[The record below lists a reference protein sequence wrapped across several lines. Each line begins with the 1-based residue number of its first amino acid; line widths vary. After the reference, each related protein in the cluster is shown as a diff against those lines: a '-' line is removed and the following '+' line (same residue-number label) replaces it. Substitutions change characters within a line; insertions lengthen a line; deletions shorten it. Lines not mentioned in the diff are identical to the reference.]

1 MIVLEVEYK
10 YNGEEDWR
18 TGLVAIRSRTEEKEY
33 HAIED
38 EREQLHWLNDRLA
51 EDELDDDDII
61 RYFDYSD
68 HAFSPMMSRAGYNDS
83 GDIYRV
89 ANDDYDLVDK
99 IEPLFKRWH
108 KAMGGDDPRYDND
121 LDDFIRWIEYEVV
134 ECEVENNTAEW
145 QGVENV

>member
-10 YNGEEDWR
+10 YAGEADWR

-38 EREQLHWLNDRLA
+38 EREQLHWRNDRLA

-121 LDDFIRWIEYEVV
+121 LDDFIMWIEYEVV
-134 ECEVENNTAEW
+134 ECDVENNTAEW

>member
-10 YNGEEDWR
+10 YKGEADWR

-89 ANDDYDLVDK
+89 ANDDYDLVDR

-108 KAMGGDDPRYDND
+108 KAMGGDDPRYDNG

>member
-10 YNGEEDWR
+10 YKGEADWR

-108 KAMGGDDPRYDND
+108 KAMGGDNPRYDNE
-121 LDDFIRWIEYEVV
+121 LDDFIRWIEYDVVV
-134 ECEVENNTAEW
+134 ECELENGKE
-145 QGVENV
+145 QDD

>member
-10 YNGEEDWR
+10 YKRESEWR
-18 TGLVAIRSRTEEKEY
+18 VGFVAIRSRTEEKEY

-38 EREQLHWLNDRLA
+38 DREQLHWLNDRL
-51 EDELDDDDII
+51 EEYDL
-61 RYFDYSD
+61 
-68 HAFSPMMSRAGYNDS
+68 PMMSRAGYNDG

-89 ANDDYDLVDK
+89 ANDDYELVDK
-99 IEPLFKRWH
+99 IEPLYNRWR

-134 ECEVENNTAEW
+134 ECELENGKE
-145 QGVENV
+145 

>member
-61 RYFDYSD
+61 RYFYYSD
-68 HAFSPMMSRAGYNDS
+68 NAFSPMMSRAGYNDS

-99 IEPLFKRWH
+99 IEPLFKHWH
-108 KAMGGDDPRYDND
+108 KAMGGDDPRYDNG

>member
-10 YNGEEDWR
+10 YKGEADWR

-33 HAIED
+33 HAIEN

-89 ANDDYDLVDK
+89 ANDDYDLVDR

-108 KAMGGDDPRYDND
+108 KAMGGDDPRYDNG

>member
-10 YNGEEDWR
+10 YRGKADWR
-18 TGLVAIRSRTEEKEY
+18 TGMVAIRSRTEEKEY

-38 EREQLHWLNDRLA
+38 EQEQLHWLNDRL
-51 EDELDDDDII
+51 EEYDLDDDDII

-89 ANDDYDLVDK
+89 ANDDYELVDK
-99 IEPLFKRWH
+99 IEPLYNRWR
-108 KAMGGDDPRYDND
+108 KAMGGDDPRYDNE

-134 ECEVENNTAEW
+134 ECEIENGKE
-145 QGVENV
+145 QDD

>member
-1 MIVLEVEYK
+1 MIVLDIEYK
-10 YNGEEDWR
+10 YKGEAEWR
-18 TGLVAIRSRTEEKEY
+18 MSKVAIRSRTEEQEY

-38 EREQLHWLNDRLA
+38 DREQLNWLNDRLA
-51 EDELDDDDII
+51 EYDLDDDDII

-68 HAFSPMMSRAGYNDS
+68 HAFSPMMTRAGYNDD
-83 GDIYRV
+83 GDRYRV
-89 ANDDYDLVDK
+89 PNDDYELVDS

-121 LDDFIRWIEYEVV
+121 LDDFVRWIEYEVV

-145 QGVENV
+145 QGAEND

>member
-10 YNGEEDWR
+10 YNGEADWR

-108 KAMGGDDPRYDND
+108 KAMGGDDPRYDNG

>member
-10 YNGEEDWR
+10 YKGEADWR
-18 TGLVAIRSRTEEKEY
+18 TGFVAIRSRTEEKEY
-33 HAIED
+33 RAIED
-38 EREQLHWLNDRLA
+38 EQEQLHWLNDRL
-51 EDELDDDDII
+51 EEYDLDDDDII

-89 ANDDYDLVDK
+89 ADDDYEFADK
-99 IEPLFKRWH
+99 IEPLFKRWR

-134 ECEVENNTAEW
+134 ECELENEK
-145 QGVENV
+145 E

>member
-108 KAMGGDDPRYDND
+108 KAMGGDDPRYYNG

>member
-10 YNGEEDWR
+10 YKGEADWR

-38 EREQLHWLNDRLA
+38 EREQLHWLNDRL
-51 EDELDDDDII
+51 EEYDLDDDDII

-68 HAFSPMMSRAGYNDS
+68 HAFSPMMSRAGYNDG

-89 ANDDYDLVDK
+89 ANDDYELVDK
-99 IEPLFKRWH
+99 IEPLYNRWR
-108 KAMGGDDPRYDND
+108 KAMGGDDPRYDNE

-134 ECEVENNTAEW
+134 ECEIENGKE
-145 QGVENV
+145 QDD